1 MLINSIDI
9 VYISASG
16 VIEEAIKD
24 ETEMGKQV
32 NVWNM
37 LIDEIAIN
45 LMREED
51 LSFQL
56 LQDADTV
63 HK

>member
-1 MLINSIDI
+1 MSSEATKSDAI
-9 VYISASG
+9 
-16 VIEEAIKD
+16 IEE
-24 ETEMGKQV
+24 
-32 NVWNM
+32 
-37 LIDEIAIN
+37 DEIAIN

>member
-1 MLINSIDI
+1 M
-9 VYISASG
+9 
-16 VIEEAIKD
+16 
-24 ETEMGKQV
+24 
-32 NVWNM
+32 
-37 LIDEIAIN
+37 N

-63 HK
+63 HKYVNLMINYLNMVLLILYVDPRLDFVHP